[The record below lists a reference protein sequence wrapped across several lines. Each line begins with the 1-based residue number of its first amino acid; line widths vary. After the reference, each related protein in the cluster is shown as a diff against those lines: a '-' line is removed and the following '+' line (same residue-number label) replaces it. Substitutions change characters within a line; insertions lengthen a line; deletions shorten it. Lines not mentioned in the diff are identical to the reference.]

1 MKKINF
7 KLIFGFTVVLGL
19 ISCSDVLDESP
30 DNRTEINSLEK
41 ISELLVSAYPE
52 STYIAF
58 LEPLSDNAGDKS
70 LSAEASD
77 LNLMMFTWQD
87 FFDDDN
93 DTPTNYWNTAYEAI
107 SQANQALLSLEELG
121 ELDTPQRGEAL
132 LCRAYAHY
140 MLVNI
145 FAKAYDPATAS
156 TDLGVTY
163 ITEPEITL
171 LPQYAR
177 NTVQEVYDNI
187 QSDLVEGLLYITDD
201 YDEPKFHFTK
211 AAANA
216 FASRFYLTI
225 GEWQKVIDHS
235 NVTLG
240 NGTGVNAIRDYTC
253 LLYTSPSPRD

>member
-132 LCRAYAHY
+132 LC
-140 MLVNI
+140 
-145 FAKAYDPATAS
+145 
-156 TDLGVTY
+156 
-163 ITEPEITL
+163 
-171 LPQYAR
+171 
-177 NTVQEVYDNI
+177 
-187 QSDLVEGLLYITDD
+187 
-201 YDEPKFHFTK
+201 
-211 AAANA
+211 
-216 FASRFYLTI
+216 
-225 GEWQKVIDHS
+225 
-235 NVTLG
+235 
-240 NGTGVNAIRDYTC
+240 
-253 LLYTSPSPRD
+253 